1 MVPLVVLAWTNRNL
15 VDDAFIM
22 FRYAEHFANG
32 QGLVWNAG
40 DRVEGY
46 TNFLCTVALGLAMRA
61 GLEPIA
67 FSFAANLLSF
77 VIALALFWLVAT
89 RALGSPWHALVAV
102 LLLGTNFTFSSAG
115 TQGLGTHMQTSALLG
130 ATALLVPLETAS
142 GRRAILLWA
151 AFSLVAATAV
161 LVRMDSVLP
170 LAVLGVVA
178 AALIV
183 RPADPAPPLAARLA
197 ALLLPGGLLVGTWLA
212 WRVGFYGSIVPNTFV
227 VKVAS
232 IGATV
237 AGLFYLYQF
246 VLAYL
251 LVPHVA
257 IAVAA
262 LGQLRPR
269 EEWLVAV
276 SYAIVLVWCAYV
288 VRIGGDFIEFR
299 FMAPVLPYLFLVI
312 YWALLRLAPAPA
324 LRWTLLALVAI
335 GSVHR
340 QVAFGRTIAPN
351 YIYEP
356 TLAIVT
362 VPDPSADQPTLWSQ
376 IETGRYLG
384 RVFDHDPTVTVAIG
398 ASGVIPYYAKL
409 GFVDIAG
416 LNDAWVAHHGTP
428 VRFQRYVGGMWPA
441 HVRLATLAYL
451 RERGVH
457 LFVGAG
463 ALTREDYAHA
473 VRTFGDLLLLMFDR
487 DAEFA
492 GAFRVTPADLPA
504 DALVVEIPVRK
515 GYALL
520 SLYLTRTP
528 RIDTVIATHGWRTY
542 PVHQLAS

>member
-1 MVPLVVLAWTNRNL
+1 MAPLVALAWVNRNL

-22 FRYAEHFANG
+22 FRYSEHFARG

-46 TNFLCTVALGLAMRA
+46 TNFLCTLAVGLAMRA

-67 FSFAANLLSF
+67 FSYALNLTSF
-77 VIALALFWLVAT
+77 TIALGLFWFVAA
-89 RALGSPWHALVAV
+89 RALGSRWHALVAV

-130 ATALLVPLETAS
+130 AAALLVPLGTAR
-142 GRRAILLWA
+142 GRRALGLWA
-151 AFSLVAATAV
+151 AFSLVAAIAV
-161 LVRMDSVLP
+161 LVRMDSILP

-178 AALIV
+178 AVWIV
-183 RPADPAPPLAARLA
+183 RPADPAEPLVPRLA
-197 ALLLPGGLLVGTWLA
+197 ALLLPGGLLVGAWLA

-257 IAVAA
+257 IAAVAV
-262 LGQLRPR
+262 GRLRPR

-299 FMAPVLPYLFLVI
+299 FMAPVLPYLLLAI
-312 YWALLRLAPAPA
+312 YWSLLHLAPAPA

-335 GSVHR
+335 GNVHR

-351 YIYEP
+351 YVYEP

-362 VPDPSADQPTLWSQ
+362 VPAATADQPTLWSQ

-384 RVFDHDPTVTVAIG
+384 RVFDHDPTVTLAIG
-398 ASGVIPYYAKL
+398 ASGVIPFYAKL

-428 VRFQRYVGGMWPA
+428 IRFQRYVGGMWPA

-463 ALTREDYAHA
+463 SLTREDYAHA
-473 VRTFGDLLLLMFDR
+473 VRSLGDLFFLMFDR

-492 GAFRVTPADLPA
+492 GAFRFTPADLPA

-520 SLYLTRTP
+520 GLYLTRSP
-528 RIDTVIATHGWRTY
+528 RIDAVIAAHGWRTY
-542 PVHQLAS
+542 PVRQLAS